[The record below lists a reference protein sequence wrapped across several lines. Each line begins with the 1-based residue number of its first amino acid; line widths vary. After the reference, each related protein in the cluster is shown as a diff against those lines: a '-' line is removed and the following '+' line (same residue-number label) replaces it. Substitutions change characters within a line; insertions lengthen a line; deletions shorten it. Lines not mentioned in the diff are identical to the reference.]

1 MIEAIINVIVGGAAF
16 IFLAVMIWFVWE
28 SNKYISERNRLRKE
42 TGKYYDHEIHEELL
56 KRMSDKKTKDKQ

>member
-1 MIEAIINVIVGGAAF
+1 MIEVFINGLVVVAAIIFFSVLAWF
-16 IFLAVMIWFVWE
+16 IWE

-56 KRMSDKKTKDKQ
+56 RRAKENTKDKE

>member
-1 MIEAIINVIVGGAAF
+1 MIELLINIIVGIASV
-16 IFLAVMIWFVWE
+16 IFFSILIWFVWE

>member
-1 MIEAIINVIVGGAAF
+1 MIELLINIIVGIESI
-16 IFLAVMIWFVWE
+16 IFFSVLVWFVWT
-28 SNKYISERNRLRKE
+28 SSVIISERNRLRKE

>member
-1 MIEAIINVIVGGAAF
+1 MIEVFINGLVVVAAIIFFSVLAWF
-16 IFLAVMIWFVWE
+16 IWE

-56 KRMSDKKTKDKQ
+56 RRAKENTKDKK

>member
-1 MIEAIINVIVGGAAF
+1 MIELLINIIVGIASI
-16 IFLAVMIWFVWE
+16 IFFSILIWFVWE